1 MLQELIDHFG
11 LIRRVKSRRRHHRL
25 QLELRRVR
33 MLGRLRQLA
42 VHTTPTLHELLLL
55 LLALLLLLNNHS
67 PFQLLSASLVV
78 QTAIRLVTG
87 LVNCINRLLAGHE
100 VERLRER
107 LVFLLVIED
116 GRGERRP
123 VMYVVHLSS
132 LDADATPASHAKIL
146 LATTTVHRSN
156 RLALRGGS
164 CLWP

>member
-33 MLGRLRQLA
+33 MLGRLRQLT
-42 VHTTPTLHELLLL
+42 VHTTPALQERLL
-55 LLALLLLLNNHS
+55 LLALLLLLDNHP

-107 LVFLLVIED
+107 LVFLLMIED
-116 GRGERRP
+116 GRGERRS

-132 LDADATPASHAKIL
+132 LDADAAPASHAEIR
-146 LATTTVHRSN
+146 LATPTVHRGN
-156 RLALRGGS
+156 RLAL
-164 CLWP
+164 